1 MRILNQS
8 YDVVITGSRPGERMK
23 PVYKGSYAPDGS
35 VRLTKVDEI
44 DIQAEIQS
52 HLYETDMQYI
62 MSRLLD
68 GDTSVLNNQSP
79 VFGDF
84 TTFPRSYSE
93 AIQRVI
99 DAENMFARLPQE
111 VRDQFG
117 NDWAKWL
124 SQTGTEK
131 WLSAMGIDMPATV
144 KPEVKPDVPVEI
156 SGQEVA
162 ASAKPVGG
170 G

>member
-1 MRILNQS
+1 MRIKDQS
-8 YDVVITGSRPGERMK
+8 YDFQVLPSRPGDKLR
-23 PVYKGSYAPDGS
+23 PVFKGSYAPDGS

-44 DIQAEIQS
+44 DIQSEIQS

-62 MSRLLD
+62 INRLIT

-79 VFGDF
+79 MYGDF

-93 AIQRVI
+93 CIQRVI
-99 DAENMFARLPQE
+99 DAENMFALLPQD

-124 SQTGTEK
+124 SQTGTDK
-131 WLSAMGIDMPATV
+131 WMSAMGINIPATV
-144 KPEVKPDVPVEI
+144 LPDVSRETLQPEVKVDVPME
-156 SGQEVA
+156 A
-162 ASAKPVGG
+162 H
-170 G
+170 

>member
-1 MRILNQS
+1 MRNLNQS
-8 YDVVITGSRPGERMK
+8 YDVVITGSSSGDRMK
-23 PVYKGSYAPDGS
+23 PVYRGCYAPDGS

-44 DIQAEIQS
+44 DLQADIQS

-62 MSRLLD
+62 LSRLLN

-79 VFGDF
+79 AFGDF
-84 TTFPRSYSE
+84 TTFPKSYAE
-93 AIQRVI
+93 CLQRVSH
-99 DAENMFARLPQE
+99 AENMFAQLPQD

-131 WLSAMGIDMPATV
+131 WMSAMGFDIPGTV
-144 KPEVKPDVPVEI
+144 VPDVSRETSVAEVSPAVSVE
-156 SGQEVA
+156 
-162 ASAKPVGG
+162 GG
-170 G
+170 

>member
-1 MRILNQS
+1 MRNLNQS
-8 YDVVITGSRPGERMK
+8 YDVVITGSRPGDRLK

-44 DIQAEIQS
+44 DLQAEIQS

-62 MSRLLD
+62 MSRLLN

-79 VFGDF
+79 LFGDF
-84 TTFPRSYSE
+84 TTFPKSYAE
-93 AIQRVI
+93 CIQRVI
-99 DAENMFARLPQE
+99 DAENMFAQLPQE

-144 KPEVKPDVPVEI
+144 VPDVLRDTSVPEVTAPAKSVE
-156 SGQEVA
+156 GA
-162 ASAKPVGG
+162 
-170 G
+170 

>member
-1 MRILNQS
+1 MRISGQS
-8 YDVVITGSRPGERMK
+8 YDVVITGSYSGEKFK

-44 DIQAEIQS
+44 DIQADIQS

-62 MSRLLD
+62 MSRLIN

-79 VFGDF
+79 MFGDF

-93 AIQRVI
+93 CIQKVI
-99 DAENMFARLPQE
+99 DAENMFATLPQE

-124 SQTGTEK
+124 SQTGTDK
-131 WLSAMGIDMPATV
+131 WMSAMGIDIPATV
-144 KPEVKPDVPVEI
+144 KPDVKPFISRPEVVSSVEPVE
-156 SGQEVA
+156 
-162 ASAKPVGG
+162 GG
-170 G
+170 

>member
-1 MRILNQS
+1 MRVPGQS
-8 YDVVITGSRPGERMK
+8 YDFIISPSNPGEKLK

-35 VRLTKVDEI
+35 IRLTKVDEI
-44 DIQAEIQS
+44 DIQSEIQS
-52 HLYETDMQYI
+52 HLYQTDMQYI
-62 MSRLLD
+62 VNRLLN

-84 TTFPRSYSE
+84 TTFPKSYSE
-93 AIQRVI
+93 CIQKVI
-99 DAENMFARLPQE
+99 DAENMFATLPQD

-131 WLSAMGIDMPATV
+131 WLTAMGIELPSTV
-144 KPEVKPDVPVEI
+144 VPDVSREKLVSEVI
-156 SGQEVA
+156 SDA
-162 ASAKPVGG
+162 AALEGN
-170 G
+170 

>member
-1 MRILNQS
+1 MRVPGQS
-8 YDVVITGSRPGERMK
+8 YDVVITGSNCGEKLR

-62 MSRLLD
+62 INRLVN

-79 VFGDF
+79 MFGDF

-93 AIQRVI
+93 CIQKVI
-99 DAENMFARLPQE
+99 DAENMFATLPQD

-124 SQTGTEK
+124 SQTGTER
-131 WLSAMGIDMPATV
+131 WLSVMGIDIPATV
-144 KPEVKPDVPVEI
+144 VPDVSGETSASEVI
-156 SGQEVA
+156 SSEPLEA
-162 ASAKPVGG
+162 H
-170 G
+170 

>member
-1 MRILNQS
+1 MRNLNQS
-8 YDVVITGSRPGERMK
+8 YDVVITGSNAGDKMK
-23 PVYKGSYAPDGS
+23 PVFKGSYAPDGS

-44 DIQAEIQS
+44 DLQAEIQS

-62 MSRLLD
+62 MSRLIN

-79 VFGDF
+79 AFGDF
-84 TTFPRSYSE
+84 TTFPKSYAE
-93 AIQRVI
+93 CIQRVI
-99 DAENMFARLPQE
+99 DAENMFAQLPQD

-144 KPEVKPDVPVEI
+144 VPDVSRETSVPEVTDPAQPVER
-156 SGQEVA
+156 G
-162 ASAKPVGG
+162 
-170 G
+170 

>member
-1 MRILNQS
+1 MRIKDQS
-8 YDVVITGSRPGERMK
+8 YDFKVLPSRSGDKLRS
-23 PVYKGSYAPDGS
+23 VFKGSYAPDGS
-35 VRLTKVDEI
+35 VRLTKVDEV

-62 MSRLLD
+62 INRLLN

-79 VFGDF
+79 MFGDF
-84 TTFPRSYSE
+84 TTFPKSYSE
-93 AIQRVI
+93 CIQKVI
-99 DAENMFARLPQE
+99 DAENMFSTLPQE

-131 WLSAMGIDMPATV
+131 WLSAMGIDIPATV
-144 KPEVKPDVPVEI
+144 VPDVSRQTSREVISSEPVETH
-156 SGQEVA
+156 
-162 ASAKPVGG
+162 
-170 G
+170 

>member
-1 MRILNQS
+1 MRIKAQS
-8 YDVVITGSRPGERMK
+8 YDVVVTGSNPGQKLK
-23 PVYKGSYAPDGS
+23 PVYKGTYAPDGS

-62 MSRLLD
+62 VNRLLN
-68 GDTSVLNNQSP
+68 GDDSVLNNQSP
-79 VFGDF
+79 MFGDF

-93 AIQRVI
+93 CIQRVI
-99 DAENMFARLPQE
+99 DAENMFAQLPQD

-124 SQTGTEK
+124 SQTGTDQ
-131 WLSAMGIDMPATV
+131 WMSAMGIDIPATV
-144 KPEVKPDVPVEI
+144 TTDVSGATSDAEVIPSVKSVEG
-156 SGQEVA
+156 S
-162 ASAKPVGG
+162 
-170 G
+170 